1 MKPMWL
7 LLAVGALAVANAAA
21 QTRPDYLTREEVN
34 LVREAQEPDKRIKLF
49 LEFAEQRLARFEEG
63 LQSEDDHYQD
73 MLRDHLNDFINAI
86 DDTAVSLE
94 IALERGGVDLR
105 KTREKLLETVEGF
118 IARVETVQQAQ
129 PEVLPGDLRYDVEDA
144 LMAMN
149 DLSDL
154 GQQIPDEP
162 IAPKFPQRAG
172 PDGEERP
179 RVPGQPTLK
188 RSSDEEKKKPD

>member
-1 MKPMWL
+1 MRPMWL
-7 LLAVGALAVANAAA
+7 LLLGVALAVGSAAA
-21 QTRPDYLTREEVN
+21 QTRPDYLTPEEVN
-34 LVREAQEPDKRIKLF
+34 LVRETQEPEKRIKLF

-63 LQSEDDHYQD
+63 LQSEDDHYLD

-94 IALERGGVDLR
+94 IGLERGGVDLR
-105 KTREKLLETVEGF
+105 KTREKLLVAVEGF
-118 IARVETVQQAQ
+118 IARVETAQQAQ
-129 PEVLPGDLRYDVEDA
+129 PEVLQGDLRYDVEDA

-149 DLSDL
+149 DLL
-154 GQQIPDEP
+154 GLGKEIPDEP
-162 IAPKFPQRAG
+162 IAPKLPQRAG

-188 RSSDEEKKKPD
+188 RPDDEEEKKPD

>member
-1 MKPMWL
+1 MWL
-7 LLAVGALAVANAAA
+7 LLVGVVLAGGSAAA
-21 QTRPDYLTREEVN
+21 QTRPDYLTPEEVN

-63 LQSEDDHYQD
+63 LQSDDDHYQD
-73 MLRDHLNDFINAI
+73 LLRDRLNDFINAI

-94 IALERGGVDLR
+94 LGLERGGVDLR
-105 KTREKLLETVEGF
+105 KTREKLLVAVEGF
-118 IARVETVQQAQ
+118 IARVETAQQAQ
-129 PEVLPGDLRYDVEDA
+129 PEVLQGDLRYDVEDA

-149 DLSDL
+149 DLLDL
-154 GQQIPDEP
+154 AKQIPDKP
-162 IAPKFPQRAG
+162 IEPKFPQRAG

-188 RSSDEEKKKPD
+188 RPSDEEEEKKPN